1 MQGEFDFD
9 DIGKALFDMDKYP
22 HKAGH
27 RGVRTSK
34 QSADD
39 INPKLSRLKKMIL
52 IELDNV
58 FPDGLTGSELSK
70 ITKRNLL
77 TIRPRTTELKLL
89 GLITDTE
96 TVRKND
102 GGKSEIV
109 YKLRSKDILKYVE
122 YYGLQKYQK

>member
-9 DIGKALFDMDKYP
+9 RYP

-39 INPKLSRLKKMIL
+39 INPQLSRLKKMIL

-58 FPDGLTGSELSK
+58 FPDGLTGSELAK
-70 ITKRNLL
+70 RTDRNLL

-96 TVRKND
+96 TTRKND
-102 GGKSEIV
+102 GGKPEIV
-109 YKLRSKDILKYVE
+109 YKLRAKDIVKYVE

>member
-1 MQGEFDFD
+1 MQGEFDF
-9 DIGKALFDMDKYP
+9 DKYP

-34 QSADD
+34 KSADE
-39 INPKLSRLKKMIL
+39 INPKLRRLQKMIL
-52 IELDNV
+52 IELEKV
-58 FPDGLTGSELSK
+58 YPEGLNTSELARL
-70 ITKRNLL
+70 TKKNIL

-109 YKLRSKDILKYVE
+109 YKLRAKDILKYVE